1 MMFPD
6 LRGTD
11 PVSRGWLRVGAVIGE
26 ITVAIEGAAC
36 VKVV

>member
-1 MMFPD
+1 MFPD

-11 PVSRGWLRVGAVIGE
+11 PVPRGWLRVGAVIGE
-26 ITVAIEGAAC
+26 VAVAIEWAAS